1 MKEYRGDYM
10 ASTSSI
16 NSMRL
21 TGLSGFDTESI
32 VQQLME
38 AEKVKV
44 SRFSRKGRYSFG
56 VRSYTIV

>member
-1 MKEYRGDYM
+1 M

-32 VQQLME
+32 GTTADGSREGKGQQGI
-38 AEKVKV
+38 
-44 SRFSRKGRYSFG
+44 KGKADTPLASG
-56 VRSYTIV
+56 AIQ